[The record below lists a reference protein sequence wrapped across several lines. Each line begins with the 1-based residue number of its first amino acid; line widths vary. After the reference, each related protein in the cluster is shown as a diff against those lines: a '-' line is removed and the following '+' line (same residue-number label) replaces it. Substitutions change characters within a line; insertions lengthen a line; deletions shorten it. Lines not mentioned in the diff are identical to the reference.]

1 MSAQPTSVLFICT
14 TNAVRSVM
22 AEAMLKHLHGRRLR
36 VASAGIR
43 AGPPD
48 SFAVAVM
55 EEMGL
60 DISCHRARTVE
71 EVGDNAYDLLITLS
85 PEAQHRA
92 MELTREWSC
101 DVEFWNTL
109 DVTTVWGARE
119 QRLDAYRQVRD
130 GLMRRITE
138 RFPLD
143 PVPQI

>member
-36 VASAGIR
+36 IESAGIR

-48 SFAVAVM
+48 PFAAAVM

-60 DISCHRARTVE
+60 DLSGHHPRTIE
-71 EVGDNAYDLLITLS
+71 ELGDNSFDLLITLS

-92 MELTREWSC
+92 MEMTRDWSC
-101 DVEFWNTL
+101 EVEFWNTL
-109 DVTTVWGARE
+109 DVTAVWGARE

-138 RFPLD
+138 RFPLGLA
-143 PVPQI
+143 PQV